1 MRIKVLQK
9 AKRDLLAAREF
20 YDSQEQGLGGYFS
33 DVMVS
38 EIDALAWYAGIHVRY
53 HGYYKAVTRKFP
65 YSIYYKVA
73 GEVVKVYA
81 VLDNRRN
88 PATTADRLA

>member
-20 YDSQEQGLGGYFS
+20 YDSQEQGLGDYFS
-33 DVMVS
+33 DVMAS